1 MGFWTLLPVP
11 QLTGERF
18 LHVPTQTSCPKQH
31 LGHVQL
37 QAASRDSWNAWEKSK
52 TKALLKGLGEQ
63 PRPPSS
69 RCLPERVNA
78 QPGHDEHDPKEHEES
93 ITQTLVLGIIGQFC
107 SLQET
112 RNMRILF
119 PLCTPVITQMESCKK
134 LSITF
139 VQFGT
144 KRDYY
149 IVLLFLYC
157 YLYGPTRTMGETI
170 YKGLE

>member
-1 MGFWTLLPVP
+1 MGLWDLPPVP

-18 LHVPTQTSCPKQH
+18 LHVPAQTSCSKH
-31 LGHVQL
+31 LGHVLL
-37 QAASRDSWNAWEKSK
+37 QAASRDSWDAWEKPK
-52 TKALLKGLGEQ
+52 TKALLKGLREQ
-63 PRPPSS
+63 AGAPSS

-78 QPGHDEHDPKEHEES
+78 QAGHDEHDPKEHEES

-112 RNMRILF
+112 INMQILF
-119 PLCTPVITQMESCKK
+119 PLCTLIITPLESCKK

-144 KRDYY
+144 NRDYY
-149 IVLLFLYC
+149 IVL
-157 YLYGPTRTMGETI
+157 
-170 YKGLE
+170 

>member
-1 MGFWTLLPVP
+1 MTSRDCASLVIISTTSSEKQRILQASQSRFVTTVAGEGQLRMGFWTLLPVP

-31 LGHVQL
+31 LGHVLL

-93 ITQTLVLGIIGQFC
+93 IT
-107 SLQET
+107 
-112 RNMRILF
+112 
-119 PLCTPVITQMESCKK
+119 
-134 LSITF
+134 
-139 VQFGT
+139 
-144 KRDYY
+144 
-149 IVLLFLYC
+149 
-157 YLYGPTRTMGETI
+157 
-170 YKGLE
+170 